1 MNPVRGLACDK
12 VASPNG
18 LGGAISNGM
27 KVTVN
32 HKNLKTAFS
41 LVEKIVSRN
50 PSLPIL
56 NNILVKTDNGRL
68 KISSTNLEM
77 GINYMIGAKIDE
89 VGEIAIP
96 ARVSSDFINNV
107 LDEKITLQ
115 TKNNILTI
123 NSDKYKTQILGFDPK
138 DFPIIPKIKEKT
150 ALTLPSV
157 ILRNLL
163 YSVAD
168 SIAISETR
176 PELAGVYADFDS
188 NKIIF
193 AATDSFRLS
202 EASFSTKNTNQH
214 SIIIPRNTVMELI
227 RIAND
232 IEGDLDI
239 KIGDNQISFSNDDF
253 ELVSRLIDGSYP
265 DYKKVIPVKFLSR
278 ALVEKNDLEK
288 DIRLAGLFSS
298 NISDVKLI
306 CSEDSMVLK
315 SKNSDKGEIET
326 AIPVVLKNDP
336 FEISVNYRYLLDGLK
351 IMDSDKVIIEFTGNG
366 NPLVLKPHDSNK
378 ELTYLIMPLRS

>member
-1 MNPVRGLACDK
+1 
-12 VASPNG
+12 
-18 LGGAISNGM
+18 M

-32 HKNLKTAFS
+32 HKNLKTALS

-56 NNILVKTDNGRL
+56 NNILIKTDNGRL
-68 KISSTNLEM
+68 KISSTNLEI

-107 LDEKITLQ
+107 VDEKITLH

-150 ALTLPSV
+150 ATILSSG
-157 ILRNLL
+157 ILRRLL
-163 YSVAD
+163 CSVAD
-168 SIAISETR
+168 SVAVSETR
-176 PELAGVYADFDS
+176 PELAGVYADFNS
-188 NKIIF
+188 KRVVF

-202 EASFSTKNTNQH
+202 EVIFDIKNASQC
-214 SIIIPRNTVMELI
+214 SIIIPRNTVMEMI
-227 RIAND
+227 RISSD
-232 IEGDLDI
+232 IDGDLDI

-253 ELVSRLIDGSYP
+253 ELISRLVDGNYP
-265 DYKKVIPVKFLSR
+265 DYKKVIPTKFLSR
-278 ALVEKNDLEK
+278 VLVEKNDLEK

-298 NISDVKLI
+298 NISDVKLV
-306 CSEDSMVLK
+306 CSEDSVTLK

-326 AIPVVLKNDP
+326 TIPAILKNDP
-336 FEISVNYRYLLDGLK
+336 FDISINYRYLLDGLK
-351 IMDSDKVIIEFTGNG
+351 IMNSNKVVIEFTGNG
-366 NPLVLKPHDSNK
+366 NPLVLKPHDNDRG
-378 ELTYLIMPLRS
+378 LTYLIMPLRS